1 MNNLCTIIIP
11 TYNRPDRLK
20 RLLYYYSKYGNN
32 FSIIVADSSSNENKM
47 LNSKNVLVFTQ
58 SNIQY
63 LDNYS
68 FKINPSNKL
77 KDALNYVN
85 TRYTVFC
92 ADDDFITPN
101 GINKSVEFL
110 ENNQDFSVALG
121 YFISFHLKNEGK
133 REQKI
138 CWNPST
144 DLDKSITF
152 PEPES
157 RLASHLSNYQFATF
171 YAVHRTNLLK
181 MIFGETIKYTED
193 DRFGELL
200 PSMLDL
206 IYGKVKRTDV
216 LYDARELIISS
227 SGHTTKNFN
236 DFIKEKTYKRKYN
249 KFRECLVKHLIK
261 SSQINSDEAKE
272 LIDKA
277 MTEYLNKYCSKSFK
291 GILIGKMSNLLN
303 ALDLPES
310 INKSI
315 RMLYKKIFTS
325 KYNLNKSKEIDD
337 FRKKIESPNS
347 KYFDD
352 FERIRKHVLLHAKN
366 NNENIKDTVCN

>member
-110 ENNQDFSVALG
+110 ENNQDFSVAQGNYIPFYLG
-121 YFISFHLKNEGK
+121 NEDK
-133 REQKI
+133 REVKI
-138 CWNPST
+138 RWRSSPY
-144 DLDKSITF
+144 LDKSITF
-152 PEPES
+152 PEAES
-157 RLASHLSNYQFATF
+157 RLASHLSNYQSTTF
-171 YAVHRTNLLK
+171 YAVHRTDLLK
-181 MIFGETIKYTED
+181 MIFEETSKYAD
-193 DRFGELL
+193 DSNFSELL
-200 PSMLDL
+200 LSMLTL
-206 IYGKVKRTDV
+206 IYGKGKHMNV
-216 LYDARELIISS
+216 LYCARERVAS
-227 SGHTTKNFN
+227 SGGNTSKNFN
-236 DFIKEKTYKRKYN
+236 DFIKDGTYEKKYN
-249 KFRECLVKHLIK
+249 KFRECLVEHLIK
-261 SSQINSDEAKE
+261 KSQLNSDEAKE

-277 MTEYLNKYCSKSFK
+277 MSKYLNKYKSKSFK
-291 GILIGKMSNLLN
+291 GILFDKMNTLMK
-303 ALDLPES
+303 ALHLPEF
-310 INKSI
+310 IDENV
-315 RMLYKKIFTS
+315 RMLYRKIFIPEIS
-325 KYNLNKSKEIDD
+325 YFKSTIK
-337 FRKKIESPNS
+337 SPNS
-347 KYFDD
+347 KYPDD
-352 FERIRKHVLLHAKN
+352 FSKIFNHVLLSHTKHQTP
-366 NNENIKDTVCN
+366 IR